1 VKPLCAPVAALSL
14 LTASSCLQAQ
24 DSAREINSSP
34 QPAQLGVIDVQGSA
48 ESDPYTATKAAS
60 GTKTDTP
67 LMETPVSIQV
77 VSRAV
82 MDDQKATTIKDV
94 LENVSGVRAQ
104 PSLGG
109 TSGYL
114 IRGFRTG
121 NIYRNGLLT
130 TPGSSLGDF
139 DLANLESIE
148 VVKGPAQL
156 YGRTEP
162 GGLINL
168 NTKRGLDSP
177 YYSIEQSV
185 GSYSFYRT
193 QWDAGGPI
201 TPGNEFQYRFSGSYQ
216 DNDSFRD
223 FVSSD
228 RLLLNPSVT
237 WRPAPGTDI
246 TIDVEYQKK
255 KALADFGIPVIGRRP
270 ADIPI
275 SRNLGDPNTPRG
287 YQDTLMIGSEINHKL
302 NADWAI
308 HHRFLYTHGDSVN
321 TFVNPAP
328 AFNAAQAFNE
338 TTGIMQRNIFQQR
351 SEQEVYSTNLDLT
364 GKLDIAGT
372 RHDLLVGVD
381 YYRSHNLYGSD
392 GQWVTP
398 NPALA
403 IDIFNPGPS
412 YGIARSVF
420 DAALKTSATALPR
433 SDIYNQWH
441 GVYVQDQ
448 VTIGKK
454 LHLMLGG
461 RYDWAETGRGRAT
474 TFSAATEAL
483 FNSTPSVIR
492 KDQGFSPRLGVL
504 YEFTPTL
511 SGYGTWTTSFGAN
524 NAPAANGRTFD
535 PQVGEQ
541 YELGLKAQLFES
553 RLLGTL
559 AAYKLTKDNI
569 LVADLNTAD
578 PNDRIANKQG
588 SQGIELDLTG
598 RVSRYLSLIAS
609 YAYTETK
616 VIEDHAAGSPTK
628 GNRLANVP
636 KHSGSMSVRY
646 DLNGQG
652 AKGLSMGMGAFVAG
666 KREVDLANTAQL
678 PGYVRVDAF
687 VAYSG
692 WKLGGSRATAQLNV
706 RNLLDTKYYESTD
719 PDSNVAPRLGVYP
732 GAPLTVIGSLRL
744 EY

>member
-1 VKPLCAPVAALSL
+1 MKPLCAPVAALSL

-24 DSAREINSSP
+24 DSREINSSP

-328 AFNAAQAFNE
+328 AFNAAQALNE
-338 TTGIMQRNIFQQR
+338 ATGIMQRNIFQQR
-351 SEQEVYSTNLDLT
+351 SEQKVYSTNLDLT

-474 TFSAATEAL
+474 TFSAATDAL

>member
-1 VKPLCAPVAALSL
+1 MKSPNTPVAAICLAVASAFVNAQAQER
-14 LTASSCLQAQ
+14 ASSETAT
-24 DSAREINSSP
+24 
-34 QPAQLGVIDVQGSA
+34 QLGAIDVKGA
-48 ESDPYTATKAAS
+48 ADVDPYALKTAAS

-67 LMETPVSIQV
+67 LMETPLSIQV
-77 VSRAV
+77 VPRAV

-109 TSGYL
+109 TAGYL

-139 DLANLESIE
+139 DAANLESIE

-168 NTKRGLDSP
+168 NTKRGLDST
-177 YYSIEQSV
+177 YYSIEQSI
-185 GSYSFYRT
+185 GSYDFYRT
-193 QWDAGGPI
+193 QWDAGGPV
-201 TPGNEFQYRFSGSYQ
+201 TQGGEWQYRFSGAYQ
-216 DNDSFRD
+216 DNNSFRD
-223 FVSSD
+223 FVSAE

-237 WRPAPGTDI
+237 WRPAAGTDI
-246 TIDVEYQKK
+246 TLDVEYQKK

-287 YQDTLMIGSEINHKL
+287 YQDTLMIGTEVNHKL
-302 NADWAI
+302 NADWAV
-308 HHRFLYTHGDSVN
+308 HQRFLFTHGDSVN

-328 AFNAAQAFNE
+328 AFDAAQAFNQ

-351 SEQEVYSTNLDLT
+351 SEQKVYSTNLDLT
-364 GKLDIAGT
+364 GRLDLGVT

-392 GQWVTP
+392 GQWVAA

-412 YGIARSVF
+412 YGIPRSVF
-420 DAALKTSATALPR
+420 DATLKTSSTNLPR

-441 GVYVQDQ
+441 GVYLQDQ
-448 VTIGKK
+448 VTIQKR
-454 LHLMLGG
+454 LHVLLGG

-474 TFSAATEAL
+474 TFSAATDAL

-504 YEFTPTL
+504 YELTPNL
-511 SGYGTWTTSFGAN
+511 SAYSTWTTSFGAN

-535 PQVGEQ
+535 PQIGKQ
-541 YELGLKAQLFES
+541 YELGLKAQFFES

-569 LVADLNTAD
+569 LVADLSTAD

-588 SQGIELDLTG
+588 SQGVELDLTG
-598 RVSRYLSLIAS
+598 RVNRYLSLIAS

-636 KHSGSMSVRY
+636 KHAGSLAVRY

-652 AKGLSMGMGAFVAG
+652 AKGLSMGAGAYMAG

-687 VAYSG
+687 AAYSG
-692 WKLGGSRATAQLNV
+692 WKLAGTKATAQLNV
-706 RNLLDTKYYESTD
+706 RNLFDRKYYESTD

>member
-1 VKPLCAPVAALSL
+1 MKSPNTPVAAICLAVASAFVNAQAQER
-14 LTASSCLQAQ
+14 ASSETAT
-24 DSAREINSSP
+24 
-34 QPAQLGVIDVQGSA
+34 QLGAIDVKGA
-48 ESDPYTATKAAS
+48 ADVEPYALKTAAS

-67 LMETPVSIQV
+67 LIETPISIQV
-77 VSRAV
+77 VPRAV
-82 MDDQKATTIKDV
+82 MDDQKATTIKEV

-109 TSGYL
+109 TAGYL

-139 DLANLESIE
+139 DAANLESIE

-168 NTKRGLDSP
+168 NTKRGLDST

-185 GSYSFYRT
+185 GSYDFYRT

-201 TPGNEFQYRFSGSYQ
+201 TQGSELQYRFSGAYQ
-216 DNDSFRD
+216 DNNSFRD
-223 FVSSD
+223 FVSAE

-237 WRPAPGTDI
+237 WRPVAGTDI
-246 TIDVEYQKK
+246 TLDVEYQKK

-287 YQDTLMIGSEINHKL
+287 YQDTLMVGTEINHRL
-302 NADWAI
+302 NADWAV
-308 HHRFLYTHGDSVN
+308 HQRFLFTHGDSVN

-328 AFNAAQAFNE
+328 AFDAAQALNQ

-351 SEQEVYSTNLDLT
+351 SEQKVYSTNLDLT
-364 GKLDIAGT
+364 GRLNLGAT
-372 RHDLLVGVD
+372 RHDVLLGVD

-392 GQWVTP
+392 GQWVAA

-412 YGIARSVF
+412 YGIPRSVF
-420 DAALKTSATALPR
+420 DATLKTSSTNLPR

-448 VTIGKK
+448 VTIQER

-474 TFSAATEAL
+474 TFSAATDAL

-504 YEFTPTL
+504 YEFNPNL
-511 SGYGTWTTSFGAN
+511 SAYGTWTTSFGAN

-535 PQVGEQ
+535 PQIGKQ
-541 YELGLKAQLFES
+541 YELGLKAQFFES

-569 LVADLNTAD
+569 LVADLSTAD

-588 SQGIELDLTG
+588 SQGIELDVTG

-609 YAYTETK
+609 YAYTDTK
-616 VIEDHAAGSPTK
+616 VIEDHAAGSPTR

-636 KHSGSMSVRY
+636 KHAGSLSVRY

-652 AKGLSMGMGAFVAG
+652 AQGLSMGAGAYMAG

-687 VAYSG
+687 LGYSG
-692 WKLGGSRATAQLNV
+692 WKLAGSKATAQLNV
-706 RNLLDTKYYESTD
+706 RNLFDTKYYESTD

>member
-1 VKPLCAPVAALSL
+1 MKSPNTPVAAICLAVASAFVNAQAQER
-14 LTASSCLQAQ
+14 ASSETAT
-24 DSAREINSSP
+24 
-34 QPAQLGVIDVQGSA
+34 QLGAIDVKGA
-48 ESDPYTATKAAS
+48 ADVEPYALKTAAS

-67 LMETPVSIQV
+67 LIETPISIQV
-77 VSRAV
+77 VPRAV
-82 MDDQKATTIKDV
+82 MDDQKATTIKEV

-109 TSGYL
+109 TAGYL

-139 DLANLESIE
+139 DAANLESIE

-168 NTKRGLDSP
+168 NTKRGVDST

-185 GSYSFYRT
+185 GSYDFYRT

-201 TPGNEFQYRFSGSYQ
+201 TQGSELQYRFSGAYQ
-216 DNDSFRD
+216 DNNSFRD
-223 FVSSD
+223 FVSVE

-237 WRPAPGTDI
+237 WRPVAGTDI
-246 TIDVEYQKK
+246 TLDVEYQKK

-287 YQDTLMIGSEINHKL
+287 YQDTLMVGTEINHRL
-302 NADWAI
+302 NADWAV
-308 HHRFLYTHGDSVN
+308 HQRFLFTHGDSVN

-328 AFNAAQAFNE
+328 AFDAAQALNQ

-351 SEQEVYSTNLDLT
+351 SEQKVYSTNLDLT
-364 GKLDIAGT
+364 GRLDLGAT
-372 RHDLLVGVD
+372 RHDVLLGVD

-392 GQWVTP
+392 GQWVAA

-412 YGIARSVF
+412 YGIPRSVF
-420 DAALKTSATALPR
+420 DAALKTSSTNLPR

-448 VTIGKK
+448 VTIQER

-474 TFSAATEAL
+474 TFSAATDAL

-504 YEFTPTL
+504 YEFNPSL
-511 SGYGTWTTSFGAN
+511 SAYGTWTTSFGAN

-535 PQVGEQ
+535 PQIGKQ
-541 YELGLKAQLFES
+541 YELGLKAQFFES

-569 LVADLNTAD
+569 LVADLSTAD

-588 SQGIELDLTG
+588 SQGIELDVTG

-609 YAYTETK
+609 YAYTDTK

-636 KHSGSMSVRY
+636 KHAGSLSVRY

-652 AKGLSMGMGAFVAG
+652 AQGLSMGAGAYMAG

-687 VAYSG
+687 LAYSG
-692 WKLGGSRATAQLNV
+692 WTLAGSKATAQLNV
-706 RNLLDTKYYESTD
+706 RNLFDTKYYESTD

>member
-1 VKPLCAPVAALSL
+1 MKPLCAPVAALSL

-24 DSAREINSSP
+24 DSREINSSP

-328 AFNAAQAFNE
+328 AFNAAQALNE

-692 WKLGGSRATAQLNV
+692 WKLGSSRATAQLNV

>member
-1 VKPLCAPVAALSL
+1 MKPLCAPVAALSL

-24 DSAREINSSP
+24 DSREINSSP

-392 GQWVTP
+392 GQWVAP

-541 YELGLKAQLFES
+541 YELGLKAQFFES

>member
-1 VKPLCAPVAALSL
+1 MTSLNKPVSTLCLAVVSAFV
-14 LTASSCLQAQ
+14 QAQ
-24 DSAREINSSP
+24 PAHAESP
-34 QPAQLGVIDVQGSA
+34 TQLGAIDVKGAADA
-48 ESDPYTATKAAS
+48 EPYTATKAAS

-228 RLLLNPSVT
+228 RLLLNPNVT

-392 GQWVTP
+392 GQWVAP

-504 YEFTPTL
+504 YELTPQL
-511 SGYGTWTTSFGAN
+511 SAYGTWTTSFGAN

-541 YELGLKAQLFES
+541 YELGLKAQFFES